1 VTRKSPGHSALLTA
15 ASAEFAERGFD
26 GTSIRDI
33 AARAGVSL
41 SALYHYYPGKQALL
55 AALLDEGMD
64 DYLDRCRAA
73 LAATGPGSGSAER
86 LTALVAATVRYR
98 AERSVASLILI
109 NEARALTDQDRA
121 AYRERQREATGL
133 FADVIEEGVATG
145 EFRTPY
151 PEDARRT
158 VLAACNAVAQWYQS
172 DGKVDLAT
180 LIERYVHLALDVVR
194 YRDLGA
200 GKAVSHDSRPAPA
213 ARAETPKH

>member
-1 VTRKSPGHSALLTA
+1 MTCPERRRQVTRKSPGHSALLTA

-73 LAATGPGSGSAER
+73 LAATGPRSGSGSAER

-98 AERSVASLILI
+98 AERSVASLI
-109 NEARALTDQDRA
+109 
-121 AYRERQREATGL
+121 
-133 FADVIEEGVATG
+133 
-145 EFRTPY
+145 
-151 PEDARRT
+151 
-158 VLAACNAVAQWYQS
+158 
-172 DGKVDLAT
+172 
-180 LIERYVHLALDVVR
+180 
-194 YRDLGA
+194 
-200 GKAVSHDSRPAPA
+200 
-213 ARAETPKH
+213 

>member
-1 VTRKSPGHSALLTA
+1 MARKSPGHAALLTA

-55 AALLDEGMD
+55 AAILDEGMD
-64 DYLDRCRAA
+64 DYLERCRAA
-73 LAATGPGSGSAER
+73 LAAGGSGPAEQ

-109 NEARALTDQDRA
+109 NEARALTEQDRT
-121 AYRERQREATGL
+121 AYRARQRQATGL
-133 FADVIEEGVATG
+133 FADVIAQGTATG
-145 EFRTPY
+145 VFDTPY

-158 VLAACNAVAQWYQS
+158 VLAACNAVAQWYRPN
-172 DGKVDLAT
+172 GPTDLPT
-180 LIERYVHLALDVVR
+180 LIERYVHIALTLVG
-194 YRDLGA
+194 YKG
-200 GKAVSHDSRPAPA
+200 SENWIP
-213 ARAETPKH
+213 